1 MTRVPLNDGALQQP
15 VGSDITL
22 HTPSTPAATDI
33 KRVTTADG
41 LRTRKGT
48 NPRLIRQMRGRSQR
62 EAVQDSRLREHRGER
77 KEGGRVDEL
86 TDRRSLGGLVC
97 EAGVCLDNATARSG
111 KRALCATYTKFSLQ
125 STSFVPLN
133 ASTVRLSPS
142 FRTPAKFNSIAPLQ
156 TAAPS
161 VTLEKSG
168 TMKGL
173 RAVEPYA
180 MLSSCPRH
188 RLSGRLT
195 SPTSAPQTPRR
206 FEKVKTGSLDE
217 DKPTDRQS

>member
-1 MTRVPLNDGALQQP
+1 M
-15 VGSDITL
+15 
-22 HTPSTPAATDI
+22 
-33 KRVTTADG
+33 
-41 LRTRKGT
+41 RTRKGT

-133 ASTVRLSPS
+133 VSTPLTPFVPLNASTVRLSPS

-156 TAAPS
+156 TTAPS